1 MSAFVEN
8 GNGSCSV
15 VNVDSMALIGVKR
28 DPKGGISLP
37 FPLMLHEL
45 LNSVEADGHADVISW
60 QPHGRA
66 FCIHKK
72 KDFFADIMPKYFRQ
86 STFASF
92 RRQLNLYGF
101 KKLTKGND
109 KGGYYHE
116 LFLRGKI
123 FLANRIPRIK
133 VKGPKVKGVTCPETE
148 PNFYAIP
155 YEVVSTTEDSAA
167 TKMLSLPKEQTNTT
181 ENSATKL
188 PSLPNEKKT
197 RYDNPVLSRS
207 ISPQWENETTP
218 VSCERPKV
226 NDPLQDYLDRKT
238 SDVRCTDEESKE
250 EKLSKDTKIYASTES
265 EMCRTLLWRQ
275 EKNLSYSDWT
285 LILVAKDEDSVESVS
300 DGNANGKTDK
310 QGTMFHVHRGI
321 LTGWSMYFRS
331 LFGNILHAKLGFCTI
346 ELHPNSIQAFPV
358 FLDFLY
364 NPKLGRSA
372 FSRENIVS
380 LRHLAMFF
388 GVDMLL
394 KDTADLI
401 VADIK
406 RNDSREIYQEDA
418 SSFHDEKLLEAIIM
432 QNTRQESLLSV
443 AFALFGVLEE
453 NPMRYFQEENELLS
467 AWKHILRN
475 VDLHHD
481 AFFVAN
487 NAGKYPD
494 ICFCGAGLKQ
504 VNGVYKLS
512 GTCDNVGDY
521 TNGVCSLFRNSH
533 GWNISFG
540 YFDMESE
547 WISVDLYTCE
557 SHSDYP
563 PSEGW
568 VIADEE

>member
-1 MSAFVEN
+1 
-8 GNGSCSV
+8 
-15 VNVDSMALIGVKR
+15 
-28 DPKGGISLP
+28 
-37 FPLMLHEL
+37 
-45 LNSVEADGHADVISW
+45 
-60 QPHGRA
+60 
-66 FCIHKK
+66 
-72 KDFFADIMPKYFRQ
+72 MPY
-86 STFASF
+86 
-92 RRQLNLYGF
+92 
-101 KKLTKGND
+101 
-109 KGGYYHE
+109 
-116 LFLRGKI
+116 
-123 FLANRIPRIK
+123 
-133 VKGPKVKGVTCPETE
+133 V
-148 PNFYAIP
+148 
-155 YEVVSTTEDSAA
+155 VVS
-167 TKMLSLPKEQTNTT
+167 TT

-218 VSCERPKV
+218 VSSERTKKK
-226 NDPLQDYLDRKT
+226 DPLQDYLNRET
-238 SDVRCTDEESKE
+238 TGVRYTDEEHAESTE
-250 EKLSKDTKIYASTES
+250 EKLPKDTKISASTES

-285 LILVAKDEDSVESVS
+285 LILVAKNEDSVESVN
-300 DGNANGKTDK
+300 DGNANRKTDK

-394 KDTADLI
+394 KDTNDLI

-406 RNDSREIYQEDA
+406 RNHSREIYQEDA
-418 SSFHDEKLLEAIIM
+418 SSFHDEKLLEAIM
-432 QNTRQESLLSV
+432 TQDTRQESLLSV
-443 AFALFGVLEE
+443 AHAIFGVLEE
-453 NPMRYFQEENELLS
+453 NTMKYFQEENELLS
-467 AWKHILRN
+467 AWKHILCN

-521 TNGVCSLFRNSH
+521 TNGVCSLSRNNH

-540 YFDMESE
+540 FFDMEIE